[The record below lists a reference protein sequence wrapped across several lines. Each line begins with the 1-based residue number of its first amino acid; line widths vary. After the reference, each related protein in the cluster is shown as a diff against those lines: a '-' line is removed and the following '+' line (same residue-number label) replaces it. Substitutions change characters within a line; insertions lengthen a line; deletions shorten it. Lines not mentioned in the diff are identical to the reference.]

1 MNNNKIK
8 NKKTLVVIPAR
19 MGSSRFPGKVI
30 ADLCGKPMIQWVYEN
45 AKKSIADEVIIA
57 TDAEEVIK
65 LCEKFTTNVMMT
77 SDKHPS
83 GTDRIHE
90 VIQHRDDVDVVI
102 NVQGDEP
109 LIPVS
114 VIDELIH
121 LMQNDTNKL
130 MATVVVPKKR
140 SEIGDDPN
148 KVKVVITK
156 NGKALYFSRANIPFL
171 REDGGEEMTSYLH
184 WGIYG
189 YRSKVLEKFVNS
201 PEGKL
206 EKSEKL
212 EQLRAMENGIEIYTI
227 QSNLESIGVDTE
239 EDLINAEKKIKE
251 LGLT

>member
-1 MNNNKIK
+1 MNK
-8 NKKTLVVIPAR
+8 KKTLIVIPAR
-19 MGSSRFPGKVI
+19 MNSSRFPAKVI
-30 ADLCGKPMIQWVYEN
+30 ANLCGKPMIQWVYEN

-57 TDAEEVIK
+57 TDAQEVIDK
-65 LCEKFTTNVMMT
+65 CQNFTSNVIMT

-83 GTDRIHE
+83 GTDRIYE
-90 VIQHRDDVDVVI
+90 VIKDRDDIDIVI

-114 VIDELIH
+114 VIDELIR
-121 LMQNDTNKL
+121 LMQNDAEKL
-130 MATVVVPKKR
+130 MATVIVPKKR

-148 KVKVVITK
+148 RVKVVIAN

-171 REDGGEEMTSYLH
+171 RKDSGEGMTSYLH

-189 YRSKVLEKFVNS
+189 YRPEVLEKFVGS
-201 PEGKL
+201 PEGNL

-212 EQLRAMENGIEIYTI
+212 EQLRAMENGIEIFTI

-239 EDLINAEKKIKE
+239 EDLTAAENKIKE
-251 LGLT
+251 LGLV

>member
-1 MNNNKIK
+1 
-8 NKKTLVVIPAR
+8 
-19 MGSSRFPGKVI
+19 
-30 ADLCGKPMIQWVYEN
+30 
-45 AKKSIADEVIIA
+45 
-57 TDAEEVIK
+57 
-65 LCEKFTTNVMMT
+65 MT

-90 VIQHRDDVDVVI
+90 VIKDRNDVDVVI

-114 VIDELIH
+114 VIDQLID
-121 LMQNDTNKL
+121 LMQADKNKL
-130 MATVVVPKKR
+130 MATVIVPKKR

-148 KVKVVITK
+148 KVKVVIAD
-156 NGKALYFSRANIPFL
+156 NGKALYFSRANVPFL

-189 YRSKVLEKFVNS
+189 YRVEVLNKFVS
-201 PEGKL
+201 SSEGNL

-227 QSNLESIGVDTE
+227 QSNLESIGVDTA
-239 EDLINAEKKIKE
+239 EDLVTAEKKIKE
-251 LGLT
+251 LGLA

>member
-1 MNNNKIK
+1 MTNSQD
-8 NKKTLVVIPAR
+8 KKTLIVIPAR

-45 AKKSIADEVIIA
+45 AKKAKADEVIIA
-57 TDAEEVIK
+57 TDSEKVVEV
-65 LCEKFTTNVMMT
+65 CNNFTSNVIMT

-90 VIQHRDDVDVVI
+90 VIKDRNDVDVVI

-114 VIDELIH
+114 VIDQLID
-121 LMQNDTNKL
+121 LMQADKNKL
-130 MATVVVPKKR
+130 MATVIVPKKR

-148 KVKVVITK
+148 KVKVVIAD
-156 NGKALYFSRANIPFL
+156 NGKALYFSRANVPFL

-189 YRSKVLEKFVNS
+189 YRVEVLNKFVS
-201 PEGKL
+201 SSEGNL

-227 QSNLESIGVDTE
+227 QSNLESIGVDTA
-239 EDLINAEKKIKE
+239 EDLVTAEKKIKE
-251 LGLT
+251 LGLA